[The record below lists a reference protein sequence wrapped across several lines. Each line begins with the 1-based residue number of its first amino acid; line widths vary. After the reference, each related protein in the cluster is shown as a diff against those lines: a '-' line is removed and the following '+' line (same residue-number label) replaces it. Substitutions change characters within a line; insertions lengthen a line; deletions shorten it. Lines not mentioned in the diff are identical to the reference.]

1 MQLEYKQN
9 KDSKIVNII
18 QHEYF
23 FQMYT
28 QLFATLWSGGLR
40 QSRQF

>member
-23 FQMYT
+23 FQMYY
-28 QLFATLWSGGLR
+28 LI
-40 QSRQF
+40 